1 MVDGNTNMEKQKSS
15 QGLDV
20 LRTHLANKRTF
31 LAFVRTA
38 LTLVIAGLTFIQFF
52 ILVPMRVLGG
62 IFLFAGILIFVIGWI
77 QFSRTRR
84 TIDSL

>member
-1 MVDGNTNMEKQKSS
+1 MNMEKSKNP

-52 ILVPMRVLGG
+52 TMIPMRVLGG
-62 IFLFAGILIFVIGWI
+62 VFLFAGVIVFTAGWI
-77 QFSRTRR
+77 QFYRTRR